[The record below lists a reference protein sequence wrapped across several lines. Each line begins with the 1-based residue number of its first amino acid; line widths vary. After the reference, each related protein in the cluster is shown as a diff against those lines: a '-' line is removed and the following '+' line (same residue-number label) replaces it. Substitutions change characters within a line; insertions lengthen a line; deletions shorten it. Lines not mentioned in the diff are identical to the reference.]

1 MWQGLAAATSAS
13 LLGVYCQK
21 KKKDAEDLVTE

>member
-21 KKKDAEDLVTE
+21 KKDAEDLVTE